1 MAGHASGQS
10 AHWPEFGRRMREWRR
25 RAGLTQ
31 AQLGLRVG
39 YHHSLISKLES
50 GVRVPPAGLVD
61 CLDQI
66 LGADGELIALCREPA
81 REPDPPQRTLLSL
94 LPGAGVEPVPVAVR
108 FWPATLPEDGIGC
121 PLHGHLGCAVPDLD
135 TARDVLAL
143 VGPGKTPPRGLEP
156 DLTHVLTALLVEY
169 SRQSLESGSATVLPA
184 VEWLLHALTRLGDTG
199 DDPHPAHQRLA
210 ANLAA
215 IAGRLRMHRGQTTL
229 SMAWFGHGLARADL
243 VGDVGVRV
251 RLLAEVSTLARLD
264 GDADTALACGRA
276 MAAADPGRPWTTVLA
291 NMSLARGHAAA
302 GDDAEA
308 LRAVAAAETAL
319 GLFDERDHLEAPWLG
334 GDQGRLRMDAA
345 AGAALRD
352 LAVVTDNR
360 ALARQAVVVTG
371 QSAALVPERMRPAA
385 LLLSV
390 RLADA
395 HACAGEPDAAVAIA
409 EQVRVEAEAAG
420 RATITAELAGL
431 RARLGRRWGAVA
443 AVREFVDRVPEP
455 GGHTIRP

>member
-50 GVRVPPAGLVD
+50 GVRVPPSGLVE
-61 CLDQI
+61 CLDTI
-66 LGADGELIALCREPA
+66 LGADGELVALCREPA
-81 REPDPPQRTLLSL
+81 REPEPPQRTLLSL
-94 LPGAGVEPVPVAVR
+94 LPGAGQESVPVTVR
-108 FWPATLPEDGIGC
+108 FWPADLPVDGVGC
-121 PLHGHLGCAVPDLD
+121 PLHGPVGCPVPDLD
-135 TARDVLAL
+135 TARDLLAL
-143 VGPGKTPPRGLEP
+143 LGPGRRAPRGLDP
-156 DLTHVLTALLVEY
+156 DLTHVLTALLGEY
-169 SRQSLESGSATVLPA
+169 SRVSLESESASVLPA
-184 VEWLLHALTRLGDTG
+184 VEWVLHALTRLGDAA
-199 DDPHPAHQRLA
+199 DEPHAAHLRLTA
-210 ANLAA
+210 HYSA

-243 VGDVGVRV
+243 VGDVGARV

-276 MAAADPGRPWTTVLA
+276 MAVADTARPWTTVLA
-291 NMSLARGHAAA
+291 QLSLARGHAIA

-308 LRAVAAAETAL
+308 LRAMAAAETAL
-319 GLFDERDHLEAPWLG
+319 GRLGERDHLEVPWLV
-334 GDQGRLRMDAA
+334 GDMGRLRVDAA

-352 LAVVTDNR
+352 LAALTGDR

-371 QSAALVPERMRPAA
+371 QSVALVPERMRPAA
-385 LLLSV
+385 LLLAV

-395 HACAGEPDAAVAIA
+395 HACAGEPDAAVALA
-409 EQVRVEAEAAG
+409 EPVWSAAEAAG
-420 RATITAELAGL
+420 RSTITAELAGL
-431 RARLGRRWGAVA
+431 RTRLGRRWGAVA
-443 AVREFVDRVPEP
+443 SVRAFAERT
-455 GGHTIRP
+455 GGHTVRP